1 MKLAITTPFSI
12 AVDESEVVSIEAEDS
27 TGRFGILPQHAD
39 FLAVLVPSVIHWR
52 AADDR
57 HGYCAVHGGILTVQ
71 DGDIVS
77 VSSREA
83 VPSDDLEKLESEIVT
98 RFARRRNEERAA
110 RVATERMMLSALRQI
125 MTFIRPG
132 RAQRH

>member
-12 AVDESEVVSIEAEDS
+12 AVDQSDVALIEAEDA
-27 TGRFGILPQHAD
+27 TGRFGVLPHHAD
-39 FLAVLVPSVIHWR
+39 LLAVLVPSVIHWQ
-52 AADDR
+52 AADGR

-71 DGDIVS
+71 DGNVVS

-83 VPSDDLEKLESEIVT
+83 VPGDDLEKLESDILA
-98 RFARRRNEERAA
+98 RFARRHAEELAA
-110 RVATERMMLSALRQI
+110 RVATERMMLSAMRQI
-125 MTFIRPG
+125 MSFVRPA

>member
-12 AVDESEVVSIEAEDS
+12 AVDESDVALIEAEDS

-39 FLAVLVPSVIHWR
+39 LLAVLVPSVIHWQGS
-52 AADDR
+52 DDR

-83 VPSDDLEKLESEIVT
+83 VPGDDLEKLESEIVT
-98 RFARRRNEERAA
+98 RFPRRRNEEQAA

-125 MTFIRPG
+125 MSFIRPF